1 MDIDNTM
8 PVWYNAGINT
18 NGGSNALDFLPLCSR
33 LPPLVPPA
41 SARRG
46 VLPGLA
52 LVAAGIACRRC
63 VPLSAFARRSCCLP
77 VRGAGS
83 GLASVTDR

>member
-1 MDIDNTM
+1 MNIDNAM
-8 PVWYNAGINT
+8 PAWYNAGINT

-46 VLPGLA
+46 VISGLA
-52 LVAAGIACRRC
+52 FVAAGIARRRGG
-63 VPLSAFARRSCCLP
+63 PLSAFVWRSSCLP
-77 VRGAGS
+77 VCGAGS